1 HQRHAEAK
9 QKEKISQHY
18 VSWFPIKRRRS
29 LLTVGR
35 CWRRVFTAT
44 PLYNRRITPLFISSR
59 CVVTLFNY

>member
-1 HQRHAEAK
+1 AK

-35 CWRRVFTAT
+35 CWRRVAYCHPP
-44 PLYNRRITPLFISSR
+44 PLLQADNAAVYISR